1 MGTYREYIETMKKR
15 WIGRKVEF
23 EGNVYTVEDVD
34 YNGILLINKPAKF
47 TETTAV
53 GDWMIKVVE

>member
-1 MGTYREYIETMKKR
+1 MRTYREYIETMKKR